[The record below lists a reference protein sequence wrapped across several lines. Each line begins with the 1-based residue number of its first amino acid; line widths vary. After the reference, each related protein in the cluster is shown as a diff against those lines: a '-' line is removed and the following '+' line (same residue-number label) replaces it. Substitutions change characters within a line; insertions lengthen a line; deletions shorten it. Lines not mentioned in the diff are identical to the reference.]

1 MGFIESRV
9 DDEKLSGGVAFPK
22 TLLPEAG
29 SEGDLAKLVRAERE
43 TLVAAL
49 GHHSALLFRGF
60 QVDSIDDFE
69 QVVEAFGWK
78 AYPVQ
83 QGITT
88 RTKLSD
94 RIYSSND
101 ADPEHLISF
110 HHEMSLVMNTRPSQD
125 QLFLYIVLL
134 ATRFVLSLF
143 ASSPK
148 NVMLVH
154 VQRPS
159 SPSKIFFYCSE
170 PSPEGGETSVVA
182 SDVVVEMMEQRMPE
196 FVAKANELGLV
207 FIVKTAHDTE
217 ADSGVVVNKSWKS
230 SLRTND
236 EAEAVKRAPERIGC
250 NLIRFLE
257 DGRAELTTGL
267 MKPIGVFGEKRA
279 WLVPLLGLTEIKEDI
294 SNLFGDGS
302 AVPEEVLRIY
312 TEILEENCV
321 DIKWQKGDV
330 LLLDNLVVQ
339 HARRP
344 GKPPR
349 RILASMCK

>member
-1 MGFIESRV
+1 MEFIDSSV
-9 DDEKLSGGVAFPK
+9 EKEQLVGDVAFPK
-22 TLLPEAG
+22 TLLPTD
-29 SEGDLAKLVRAERE
+29 SSDGDLVKLVLAERE
-43 TLVAAL
+43 MLFADL
-49 GHHSALLFRGF
+49 GRHSALLFRGF

-110 HHEMSLVMNTRPSQD
+110 HHEMSL
-125 QLFLYIVLL
+125 
-134 ATRFVLSLF
+134 
-143 ASSPK
+143 
-148 NVMLVH
+148 
-154 VQRPS
+154 RPS